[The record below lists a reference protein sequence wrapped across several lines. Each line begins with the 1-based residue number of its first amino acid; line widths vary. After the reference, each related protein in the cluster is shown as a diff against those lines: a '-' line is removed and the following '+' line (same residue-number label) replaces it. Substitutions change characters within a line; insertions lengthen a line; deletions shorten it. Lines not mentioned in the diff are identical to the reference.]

1 MLVIRPQFL
10 RTVGTHRANDCSFG
24 LAVARRDIP
33 EGSFGHVAPFWCDE
47 CKAPCDEPVY
57 KMTYR
62 QTLEQP
68 EEGVELCPS
77 CGSEDCGEHQ
87 DPQLSLRAIRRYSIH
102 LTPNYRMS
110 A

>member
-1 MLVIRPQFL
+1 MFL
-10 RTVGTHRANDCSFG
+10 RTVGAHRASTFSHG
-24 LAVARRDIP
+24 LAVDRGSIP
-33 EGSFGHVAPFWCDE
+33 EDTFGHLAKYSCDE
-47 CKAPCDEPVY
+47 CEGPCDEPVY

-87 DPQLSLRAIRRYSIH
+87 DPQLSLRAIRRN
-102 LTPNYRMS
+102 PNYRMS